1 MILKRFSEI
10 LSEYGLFFAITRS
23 IYKIYYLYYNS
34 IISKKIQT
42 RGLSIH
48 PSANLIGLTHMKIG
62 INFFAGKHL
71 RLEAI
76 LEHKGHK
83 YTPQII
89 IGDNVIVVDFVH
101 IGATN
106 HVEIGDNVLMGSNIY
121 ISDHNH
127 GIYSGKNQT
136 SPNIPPVDRHVSS
149 GSKVVIGD
157 NVWIGEFVS
166 ILPGVTIGRG
176 SIVGA
181 NSVVTKDIPP
191 FSIAVGTP
199 AKVIEAF
206 NFENQIWVKA

>member
-1 MILKRFSEI
+1 MILKRFIKI
-10 LSEYGLFFAITRS
+10 LSEYGLFFAFIRS
-23 IYKIYYLYYNS
+23 VYKIYYLYYNY
-34 IISKKIQT
+34 ILSKKIKT
-42 RGLSIH
+42 NGLRIH

-71 RLEAI
+71 RLEAV

-83 YTPQII
+83 YNPQII
-89 IGDNVIVVDFVH
+89 VGDNVSVVDFVH

-136 SPNIPPVDRHVSS
+136 SPHIPPVNRYVSNDK
-149 GSKVVIGD
+149 KVVIGN

-166 ILPGVTIGRG
+166 ILPGVTIDRG

-199 AKVIEAF
+199 AKVIKEF
-206 NFENQIWVKA
+206 NFEKHIWVKA